1 MILRIPLY
9 LRYALF
15 AGIATAINLG
25 SQAALLR
32 FYHGPLALT
41 GAIILGT
48 GAGLVTKYLLDK
60 YWIFLDRSTSAA
72 AQGKQFALYTGTGIA
87 TTLIFWAFEY
97 GFDALPPEG
106 RWRYVG
112 AVIGLTIG
120 YVAKYRLDR
129 RFVFN
134 RGAA

>member
-1 MILRIPLY
+1 MIFAIPLY
-9 LRYALF
+9 LRYAAF

-25 SQAALLR
+25 SQAAFAQ
-32 FYHGPLALT
+32 FYYGPFALT

-48 GAGLVTKYLLDK
+48 GTGLVAKYMLDK
-60 YWIFLDRSTSAA
+60 YWIFFDRSTSAA
-72 AQGKQFALYTGTGIA
+72 AHGKQFALYTATGIA

-97 GFDALPPEG
+97 GADALTPDG

-112 AVIGLTIG
+112 AVIGLAIG
-120 YVAKYRLDR
+120 YVTKYRLDR

-134 RGAA
+134 RVVA

>member
-1 MILRIPLY
+1 VILAIPLY

-15 AGIATAINLG
+15 AAIATAINLG
-25 SQAALLR
+25 SQAAFAQ
-32 FYHGPLALT
+32 FYYGPFALI

-48 GAGLVTKYLLDK
+48 GTGLVTKYLLDK
-60 YWIFLDRSTSAA
+60 YWIFFDRSTSAA
-72 AQGKQFALYTGTGIA
+72 AHGKQFVLYTGTGIA

-120 YVAKYRLDR
+120 YVTKYRLDR

-134 RGAA
+134 KVVA